1 MMDNKTKCLIA
12 VPPALL
18 IVLLIAAFSI
28 PVEMTLSN
36 IEQKILDFW
45 SLDLSIEEQQVMQIR
60 ENLPSPITF
69 ERAAPKGSMKQNS
82 KVATLDEFKSKDIS
96 LIVISDTRKMAM
108 IRGVP
113 VKEGD
118 FIDDNKVERI
128 EPDRVLIKNNT
139 SRWVDIGR

>member
-1 MMDNKTKCLIA
+1 MDNKTKCLIA
-12 VPPALL
+12 LPPALV
-18 IVLLIAAFSI
+18 IVLLISAFSI
-28 PVEMTLSN
+28 SFEMTLSN

-45 SLDLSIEEQQVMQIR
+45 SLDLTIEEQQVVRIK
-60 ENLPSPITF
+60 ENLPSPIAF
-69 ERAAPKGSMKQNS
+69 DRSVPIEAVHKKSN
-82 KVATLDEFKSKDIS
+82 VARRDEFKSKDIS
-96 LIVISDTRKMAM
+96 LIVISGASKMAM

-128 EPDRVLIKNNT
+128 EPDRVLIKNTT